1 MLKNESA
8 RNATKPVPLRPS
20 RLPDSSGIIFMSNG
34 VRMEKISRSVRKA
47 KQAKF
52 WDADCTCPYSPY
64 RHVSVR
70 TVLTWQG
77 RTTDVDKPDCDT
89 WQTERTTR
97 GSIRE
102 RHVAGPYGGHV
113 ASPGR
118 DTCQVNLAFSGYSW
132 TNVEVTRVTTHSV
145 TRGTLTSAW

>member
-20 RLPDSSGIIFMSNG
+20 RLPDSGGIFTSSNG
-34 VRMEKISRSVRKA
+34 VRMEKISRSVQKV
-47 KQAKF
+47 KQAKNLM
-52 WDADCTCPYSPY
+52 
-64 RHVSVR
+64 
-70 TVLTWQG
+70 LTGQG
-77 RTTDVDKPDCDT
+77 RTVTWHVRTADAGQPDCDT
-89 WQTERTTR
+89 WQMGMKTR

-118 DTCQVNLAFSGYSW
+118 DTCQAEMAFGR
-132 TNVEVTRVTTHSV
+132 TVRPI
-145 TRGTLTSAW
+145 RR